1 MGIMENGLL
10 ARMFN
15 EIADILE
22 LDGDKRKFE
31 VRAYRKAAVSI
42 ESMQEDVSTLYKE
55 RGISGLLEIPGVG
68 KGLALKIE
76 EYIKTGK
83 ISKYEELKKQ
93 YPIDFENLTKIQG
106 IGAKKAYRLYKE
118 LGIRDIESLKK
129 ALQEHRI
136 MELVGFGER
145 SEKEIEY
152 GLGLLEASRGRILLG
167 VALPEAEK
175 LRDAILNSGYASE
188 AVIAGSIRRMKET
201 IGDIDILVSGK
212 ESERIMDFVSG
223 MDAVESTISRGE
235 AKATFWLKAGV
246 SCDIRFIEARQF
258 GAALL
263 YFTGSKSHNVKM
275 RQIAIKKGMKL
286 NEYGIFDRGGTVK
299 AAETEEKMYRALG
312 MDYIAPELREDRG
325 ELEAA
330 AAHALPEL
338 ITIEEIIGD
347 LHVHSNHSDGMN
359 SVEEMVN
366 AAKARGLKY
375 VGITDHS
382 KSEYVAHGMDDAKF
396 MKHIDYIEA
405 LSEKFDGISVLVGA
419 EVDILKDGRLDLGDK
434 VLDRLDYAI
443 GSVHTS
449 LGMDSGSMTER
460 ISKALDS
467 GRIDILGHPTERIIN
482 GRRGIEFDLDK
493 IASKAEENGV
503 AMEIDSFPERL
514 DLNDENIIRAHS
526 SGVKFAIDTDS
537 HSTSHFSMMRYGIGM
552 ARRGW
557 LQKDD
562 VINTYGLS
570 RLRGFFDS

>member
-1 MGIMENGLL
+1 
-10 ARMFN
+10 MFN

-22 LDGDKRKFE
+22 LEGSDRKFE
-31 VRAYRKAAVSI
+31 VRAYRKAALSI
-42 ESMQEDVSTLYKE
+42 ESMQEDVSSLYKE
-55 RGISGLLEIPGVG
+55 RGIEGLLGIPGVG

-76 EYIKTGK
+76 EYIKTGRMR
-83 ISKYEELKKQ
+83 KYEELKRQ
-93 YPIDFENLTKIQG
+93 YPVDFDSLTRIQG
-106 IGAKKAYRLYKE
+106 IGAKKAYRLYRE
-118 LGIRDIESLKK
+118 LGIKDIESLKK
-129 ALQEHRI
+129 ALKEHRI
-136 MELVGFGER
+136 MKLEGFGEK
-145 SEKEIEY
+145 SEQEIEY
-152 GLGLLEASRGRILLG
+152 GLDLLEASKGRILLG

-175 LRDAILNSGYASE
+175 LRNAILKSGYASE
-188 AVIAGSIRRMKET
+188 AVIAGSIRRMRET
-201 IGDIDILVSGK
+201 IGDIDILVSGNGSDK
-212 ESERIMDFVSG
+212 IMDFVSN

-246 SCDIRFIEARQF
+246 SCDIRFIEEHQF

-275 RQIAIKKGMKL
+275 RQIALRRGLKL
-286 NEYGIFDRGGTVK
+286 NEYGIFGKDGSVK

-330 AAHALPEL
+330 ARHVLPEL
-338 ITIEEIIGD
+338 INVENILGD

-359 SVEEMVN
+359 SIEEMVR
-366 AAKARGLKY
+366 AAEERGLKY

-405 LSEKFDGISVLVGA
+405 LSKRFEGIRVLVGA
-419 EVDILKDGRLDLGDK
+419 EVDILKDGSLDLGNK
-434 VLDRLDYAI
+434 VMDRLDYAI

-449 LGMDSGSMTER
+449 LGMDSKSMTKR
-460 ISKALDS
+460 ISKALES
-467 GRIDILGHPTERIIN
+467 GRVDILGHPTERIIN
-482 GRRGIEFDLDK
+482 GRKGIEFDFDE
-493 IASKAEENGV
+493 IAAKAAENGI

-514 DLNDENIIRAHS
+514 DLNDENILRAHGG
-526 SGVKFAIDTDS
+526 GVKFAIDTDS
-537 HSTSHFSMMRYGIGM
+537 HSISHFSMIRYGVGM

-562 VINTYGLS
+562 VINTYDLS
-570 RLRGFFDS
+570 RLLDFFNS

>member
-1 MGIMENGLL
+1 MENAIL

-22 LDGDKRKFE
+22 LEGSERKFE

-42 ESMQEDVSTLYKE
+42 ESMQEDVSSLYKE
-55 RGISGLLEIPGVG
+55 HGMDGLLGIPGVG

-76 EYIKTGK
+76 EYIKTGNMR
-83 ISKYEELKKQ
+83 KYEELKKQ
-93 YPIDFENLTKIQG
+93 YPVDFENLTRIQG

-118 LGIRDIESLKK
+118 LGVKDIESLKR
-129 ALQEHRI
+129 ALKEHRI
-136 MELVGFGER
+136 MGLDGFGER

-152 GLGLLEASRGRILLG
+152 GLSLLEASKGRILLG
-167 VALPEAEK
+167 VALPEAER
-175 LRDAILNSGYASE
+175 LRDAILKSGYASE

-212 ESERIMDFVSG
+212 GSDRIMDFVSK
-223 MDAVESTISRGE
+223 MDSVESTVSRGE

-246 SCDIRFIEARQF
+246 SCDIRFIEDHQF

-275 RQIAIKKGMKL
+275 RQIAIRKGLKL
-286 NEYGIFDRGGTVK
+286 NEYGIFGKDGSVK
-299 AAETEEKMYRALG
+299 AAATEEKMYKALG

-330 AAHALPEL
+330 ARHKLPEL
-338 ITIEEIIGD
+338 ITVKDILGD

-359 SVEEMVN
+359 SIEEMVS
-366 AAKARGLKY
+366 AAEARGLKY

-396 MKHIDYIEA
+396 MKHIDYIQG
-405 LSEKFDGISVLVGA
+405 LSDKFGEIKVLVGA
-419 EVDILKDGRLDLGDK
+419 EVDILKDGSLDLGDK
-434 VLDRLDYAI
+434 VMDRLDYAI

-449 LGMDSGSMTER
+449 LGMDSKPMTDR
-460 ISKALDS
+460 ISKALES
-467 GRIDILGHPTERIIN
+467 GYIDILGHPTERIIN
-482 GRRGIEFDLDK
+482 GRRGIEFEFDE
-493 IASKAEENGV
+493 IAAKAAENGV

-514 DLNDENIIRAHS
+514 DLNDENIIKAHA

-537 HSTSHFSMMRYGIGM
+537 HSVSHFSMIRYGIGM

-557 LQKDD
+557 LRKED
-562 VINTYGLS
+562 VINTYSINEL
-570 RLRGFFDS
+570 LGFFKS

>member
-1 MGIMENGLL
+1 
-10 ARMFN
+10 MFN

-22 LDGDKRKFE
+22 LEGSDRKFE
-31 VRAYRKAAVSI
+31 VRAYRKAALSI
-42 ESMQEDVSTLYKE
+42 ESMQEDVSSLYKE
-55 RGISGLLEIPGVG
+55 RGIEGLLGIPGVG

-76 EYIKTGK
+76 EYIKTGRMR
-83 ISKYEELKKQ
+83 KYEELKRQ
-93 YPIDFENLTKIQG
+93 YPVDFDSLTRIQG
-106 IGAKKAYRLYKE
+106 IGAKKAYRLYRE
-118 LGIRDIESLKK
+118 LGIKDIESLKK
-129 ALQEHRI
+129 ALKEHRI
-136 MELVGFGER
+136 MKLEGFGEK
-145 SEKEIEY
+145 SEQEMEY
-152 GLGLLEASRGRILLG
+152 GLDLLEASKGRILLG

-175 LRDAILNSGYASE
+175 LRNAILKSGYASE
-188 AVIAGSIRRMKET
+188 AVIAGSIRRMRET
-201 IGDIDILVSGK
+201 IGDIDILVSGNGSDK
-212 ESERIMDFVSG
+212 IMDFVSN

-246 SCDIRFIEARQF
+246 SCDIRFIEEHQF

-275 RQIAIKKGMKL
+275 RQIALRRGLKL
-286 NEYGIFDRGGTVK
+286 NEYGIFGKDGSVK

-330 AAHALPEL
+330 ARHVLPEL
-338 ITIEEIIGD
+338 INVEDILGD

-359 SVEEMVN
+359 SIEEMVR
-366 AAKARGLKY
+366 AAEERGLKY

-405 LSEKFDGISVLVGA
+405 LSKRFEGVRVLVGA
-419 EVDILKDGRLDLGDK
+419 EVDILKDGSLDLGDK
-434 VLDRLDYAI
+434 VMDRLDYAI

-449 LGMDSGSMTER
+449 LGMDSKSMTKR
-460 ISKALDS
+460 ISKALES
-467 GRIDILGHPTERIIN
+467 GRVDILGHPTERIIN
-482 GRRGIEFDLDK
+482 GREGITFDFDE
-493 IASKAEENGV
+493 IAAKAAENRV

-514 DLNDENIIRAHS
+514 DLNDENILRARS

-537 HSTSHFSMMRYGIGM
+537 HSISHFSMIRYGVGM

-562 VINTYGLS
+562 VINTYDLS
-570 RLRGFFDS
+570 RLLDFFNS

>member
-1 MGIMENGLL
+1 MENGPL

-22 LDGDKRKFE
+22 LEGSDRKFE
-31 VRAYRKAAVSI
+31 VRAYRKAALSI
-42 ESMQEDVSTLYKE
+42 ESMQEDVSSLYKE
-55 RGISGLLEIPGVG
+55 RGIEGLLGIPGVG

-76 EYIKTGK
+76 EYIKTGRMR
-83 ISKYEELKKQ
+83 KYEELKRQ
-93 YPIDFENLTKIQG
+93 YPVDFDSLTRIQG
-106 IGAKKAYRLYKE
+106 IGAKKAYRLYRE
-118 LGIRDIESLKK
+118 LGIKDIESLKK
-129 ALQEHRI
+129 ALKEHRI
-136 MELVGFGER
+136 MKLEGFGEK
-145 SEKEIEY
+145 SENEIEY
-152 GLGLLEASRGRILLG
+152 GLGLLEASKGRILLG

-175 LRDAILNSGYASE
+175 LRNAILKSGYASK
-188 AVIAGSIRRMKET
+188 AVIAGSIRRMRET

-212 ESERIMDFVSG
+212 GSDKIMDFVSK
-223 MDAVESTISRGE
+223 MDVVESTISRGK

-246 SCDIRFIEARQF
+246 SCDIRFIEEHQF

-275 RQIAIKKGMKL
+275 RQIALRKGLKL
-286 NEYGIFDRGGTVK
+286 NEYGIFGKDGSVK
-299 AAETEEKMYRALG
+299 VAETEDKMYRALG

-330 AAHALPEL
+330 ARHALPEL
-338 ITIEEIIGD
+338 INVEDILGD

-359 SVEEMVN
+359 SIEEMVR
-366 AAKARGLKY
+366 AAEERGLKY

-405 LSEKFDGISVLVGA
+405 LSKRFEGVRVLVGA
-419 EVDILKDGRLDLGDK
+419 EVDILKDGSLDLGDK
-434 VLDRLDYAI
+434 VMDRLDYAI

-449 LGMDSGSMTER
+449 LGMDSKSMTKR
-460 ISKALDS
+460 ISKALES
-467 GRIDILGHPTERIIN
+467 GRVDILGHPTERIIN
-482 GRRGIEFDLDK
+482 GREGITFDFDE
-493 IASKAEENGV
+493 IAAKAAENRV

-514 DLNDENIIRAHS
+514 DLNDENILRARS

-537 HSTSHFSMMRYGIGM
+537 HSISHFSMIRYGVGM

-562 VINTYGLS
+562 VINTYDLS
-570 RLRGFFDS
+570 RLLDFFNS

>member
-1 MGIMENGLL
+1 
-10 ARMFN
+10 MFN

-22 LDGDKRKFE
+22 LEGSDRKFE
-31 VRAYRKAAVSI
+31 VRAYRKAALSI
-42 ESMQEDVSTLYKE
+42 ESMQEDVSSLYKE
-55 RGISGLLEIPGVG
+55 RGIEGLLGIPGVG

-76 EYIKTGK
+76 EYIKTGRMR
-83 ISKYEELKKQ
+83 KYEELKRQ
-93 YPIDFENLTKIQG
+93 YPVDFDSLTRIQG
-106 IGAKKAYRLYKE
+106 IGAKKAYRLYRE
-118 LGIRDIESLKK
+118 LGIKDIESLKK
-129 ALQEHRI
+129 ALKEHRI
-136 MELVGFGER
+136 MKLEGFGEK
-145 SEKEIEY
+145 SENEIEY
-152 GLGLLEASRGRILLG
+152 GLGLLEASKGRILLG

-175 LRDAILNSGYASE
+175 LRNAILKSGYASK
-188 AVIAGSIRRMKET
+188 AVIAGSIRRMRET

-212 ESERIMDFVSG
+212 GSDKIMDFVSK
-223 MDAVESTISRGE
+223 MDVVESTISRGK

-246 SCDIRFIEARQF
+246 SCDIRFIEEHQF

-275 RQIAIKKGMKL
+275 RQIALRKGLKL
-286 NEYGIFDRGGTVK
+286 NEYGIFGKDGSVK
-299 AAETEEKMYRALG
+299 VAETEDKMYRALG

-330 AAHALPEL
+330 ARHALPEL
-338 ITIEEIIGD
+338 INVEDILGD

-359 SVEEMVN
+359 SIEEMVR
-366 AAKARGLKY
+366 AAEERGLKY

-405 LSEKFDGISVLVGA
+405 LSKRFEGVRVLVGA
-419 EVDILKDGRLDLGDK
+419 EVDILKDGSLDLGDK
-434 VLDRLDYAI
+434 VMDRLDYAI

-449 LGMDSGSMTER
+449 LGMDSKSMTKR
-460 ISKALDS
+460 ISKALES
-467 GRIDILGHPTERIIN
+467 GRVDILGHPTERIIN
-482 GRRGIEFDLDK
+482 GREGITFDFDE
-493 IASKAEENGV
+493 IAAKAAENRV

-514 DLNDENIIRAHS
+514 DLNDENILKARS

-537 HSTSHFSMMRYGIGM
+537 HSISHFSMIRYGVGM

-562 VINTYGLS
+562 VINTYDLS
-570 RLRGFFDS
+570 RLLDFFNS

>member
-1 MGIMENGLL
+1 
-10 ARMFN
+10 MFN

-22 LDGDKRKFE
+22 LEGSDRKFE
-31 VRAYRKAAVSI
+31 VRAYRKAALSI
-42 ESMQEDVSTLYKE
+42 ESMQEDVSSLYKE
-55 RGISGLLEIPGVG
+55 RGIEGLLGIPGVG

-76 EYIKTGK
+76 EYIKTGRMR
-83 ISKYEELKKQ
+83 KYEELKRQ
-93 YPIDFENLTKIQG
+93 YPVDFDSLTRIQG
-106 IGAKKAYRLYKE
+106 IGAKKAYRLYRE
-118 LGIRDIESLKK
+118 LGIKDIESLKK
-129 ALQEHRI
+129 ALKEHRI
-136 MELVGFGER
+136 MKLEGFGEK
-145 SEKEIEY
+145 SENEIEY
-152 GLGLLEASRGRILLG
+152 GLGLLEASKGRILLG

-175 LRDAILNSGYASE
+175 LRNAILKSGYASK
-188 AVIAGSIRRMKET
+188 AVIAGSIRRMRET

-212 ESERIMDFVSG
+212 GSDKIMDFVSK
-223 MDAVESTISRGE
+223 MDVVESTISRGK

-246 SCDIRFIEARQF
+246 SCDIRFIEEHQF

-275 RQIAIKKGMKL
+275 RQIALRKGLKL
-286 NEYGIFDRGGTVK
+286 NEYGIFGKDGSVK
-299 AAETEEKMYRALG
+299 VAETEDKMYRALG

-330 AAHALPEL
+330 ARHALPEL
-338 ITIEEIIGD
+338 INVEDILGD

-359 SVEEMVN
+359 SIEEMVR
-366 AAKARGLKY
+366 AAEERGLKY

-405 LSEKFDGISVLVGA
+405 LSKRFEGVRVLVGA
-419 EVDILKDGRLDLGDK
+419 EVDILKDGSLDLGDK
-434 VLDRLDYAI
+434 VMDRLDYAI

-449 LGMDSGSMTER
+449 LGMDSKSMTKR
-460 ISKALDS
+460 ISKALES
-467 GRIDILGHPTERIIN
+467 GRVDILGHPTERIIN
-482 GRRGIEFDLDK
+482 GREGITFDFDE
-493 IASKAEENGV
+493 IAAKAAENRV

-514 DLNDENIIRAHS
+514 DLNDENILRARS

-537 HSTSHFSMMRYGIGM
+537 HSISHFSMIRYGVGM

-562 VINTYGLS
+562 VINTYDLS
-570 RLRGFFDS
+570 RLLDFFNS